1 MNSKNGETSD
11 TLILNLTDNKNFKRS
26 NKYVGLS
33 NYGIHYKQKKM
44 KKSHKIRKFK
54 IPGPTCN
61 DKIILS
67 ISSKH
72 KGVSDNLPKRIYI
85 NKIEKRIT
93 LKIKTRYHLELLI
106 FTIIKLLRS
115 TKDKVIKMKI
125 VRMYLIQKLRKW
137 CQFIVIF
144 STMITSMI
152 QESCIYLLP
161 IKCLVN

>member
-1 MNSKNGETSD
+1 MNSKNGKTSD
-11 TLILNLTDNKNFKRS
+11 TLILNLTDKKNFKRS

-33 NYGIHYKQKKM
+33 NYGIHYKQKNM
-44 KKSHKIRKFK
+44 SHQIRKFK

-67 ISSKH
+67 ISSKR

-85 NKIEKRIT
+85 NKIENRIT
-93 LKIKTRYHLELLI
+93 LKINTRHHLELLI
-106 FTIIKLLRS
+106 FAIIKLLTS

-161 IKCLVN
+161 INCLVN